1 MQIII
6 QALLNG
12 ILMGA
17 IYGVIALGL
26 SLIFGVMKII
36 NFAHGAFIMIAMFM
50 AFWLWKLVGLEPNLS
65 IFIIAP
71 ALFFIGYLTQKYL
84 ISGLFKAETA
94 REPIG
99 VLIFTM
105 GLWIFLDNVILM
117 IFGPDFKTI
126 TSNYAKSTISI
137 KGDLILPFPLLYAFV
152 ISVLSIGIFYLFL
165 KKTTLGKAIRATG
178 QDREAASSLG
188 IDSYRIYNISFG
200 LGLTVVGI
208 GGGLMCPLYYVYPF
222 VGDIFALRSFVIVVL
237 AGIGSIG
244 GALWGGIIVGIIET
258 VGAQYI
264 TATYTE
270 VLIFG
275 IFLLIIF
282 IRPSGLFGIEN
293 E

>member
-1 MQIII
+1 
-6 QALLNG
+6 
-12 ILMGA
+12 
-17 IYGVIALGL
+17 
-26 SLIFGVMKII
+26 MKII